1 MSRTMAWR
9 KSDRRTRR
17 TVMNEYEKYGEYSQ
31 QSHLV
36 PNRGT
41 NVGTA
46 VAFLLAGI
54 GIGAVTAVLLT
65 PKIGRD
71 VRRSIARAYR
81 NTIERISQ
89 KTQTLRKPDSNLPQ
103 VNRQSS

>member
-1 MSRTMAWR
+1 
-9 KSDRRTRR
+9 
-17 TVMNEYEKYGEYSQ
+17 MNEYEKYGEYSQ

-65 PKIGRD
+65 PKSGRD
-71 VRRSIARAYR
+71 VRRSIARGYR
-81 NTIERISQ
+81 NTIEGISQ
-89 KTQTLRKPDSNLPQ
+89 KTQNLRERGSNLLGF
-103 VNRQSS
+103 NRESGT